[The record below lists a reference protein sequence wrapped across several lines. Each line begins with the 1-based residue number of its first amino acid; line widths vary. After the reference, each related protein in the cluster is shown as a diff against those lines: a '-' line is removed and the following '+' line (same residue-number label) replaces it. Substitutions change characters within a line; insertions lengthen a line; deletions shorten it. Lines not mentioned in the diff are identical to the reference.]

1 MKSKAGRSGSPW
13 RRRASARVII
23 ARRQAA
29 RRRLIGIGVAGVL
42 AAAAALLFA
51 MQGEPKEKTRA
62 ASQGV
67 AYVAWDGK
75 RASTADFVGKP
86 LVVNF
91 WASWCV
97 PCLAEIPRFVEV
109 YERHKSEVAFLGL
122 NLQDDPQRAESLRR
136 ELGITYPL
144 GRDPEARA
152 YKTFEGVTMPT
163 TVLIDEDGRVVELI
177 HGEISGED
185 LEAKVQKLIEEA

>member
-1 MKSKAGRSGSPW
+1 MRTAALVG
-13 RRRASARVII
+13 VIT
-23 ARRQAA
+23 
-29 RRRLIGIGVAGVL
+29 IGVVGAL
-42 AAAAALLFA
+42 AAAALLFA
-51 MQGEPKEKTRA
+51 MQGEPEEKTLA
-62 ASQGV
+62 APQGV
-67 AYVAWDGK
+67 GYVAWDGK

-91 WASWCV
+91 WASWCL

-122 NLQDDPQRAESLRR
+122 NLQDDPSRAESLRK

-144 GRDPEARA
+144 GRDSEARA
-152 YKTFEGVTMPT
+152 YKSFEGVAMPT

-177 HGEISGED
+177 SGEISGED